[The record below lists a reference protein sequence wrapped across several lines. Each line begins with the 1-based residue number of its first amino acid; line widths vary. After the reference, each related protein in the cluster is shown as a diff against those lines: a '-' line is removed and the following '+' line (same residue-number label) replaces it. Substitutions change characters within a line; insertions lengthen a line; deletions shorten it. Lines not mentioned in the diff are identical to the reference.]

1 MNKTE
6 LLNKAIFI
14 GNRTGL
20 VLKKHSPVIFA
31 VAGSIGVVVSAIM
44 ACKATTKVHEITDE
58 FKSNMNDVHTLAEQI
73 KTNPDENS
81 EITEE
86 TIKKATAMVYLKSG
100 IKYAKLYAPS
110 IGLGVLSLSSLLVAN
125 GILHKRNMAIAAAYT
140 AVDKSFKEY
149 RSRVIDKFGKEV
161 DRELRF
167 NLKETTVETTVVND
181 EGKEETVSSTVMT
194 TDSKPSD
201 YAKFFDE
208 SCAGWE
214 RDSEY
219 NLMFLRHQEEYATQL
234 LKTRGHL
241 FLNEV
246 YDLLDIERTRAGQVV
261 GWIYDDKNPVGD
273 NYVDF
278 GIYDLNDERKRAFV
292 NGCERSILLDFNV
305 DGNILDLI

>member
-6 LLNKAIFI
+6 LLNKIVFY

-31 VAGSIGVVVSAIM
+31 VAGSIGVVVSAVM
-44 ACKATTKVHEITDE
+44 ACKATTKVSEISTE
-58 FKSNMNDVHTLAEQI
+58 FKASMDDIHTLAEQI
-73 KTNPDENS
+73 KESPDEENGV
-81 EITEE
+81 TEDSL
-86 TIKKATAMVYLKSG
+86 KKATAMVYIKSG
-100 IKYAKLYAPS
+100 MKYAKLYAPAV
-110 IGLGVLSLSSLLVAN
+110 GLGILSLSSLLVAN

-149 RSRVIDKFGKEV
+149 RNRVIDKFGKEV

-167 NLKETTVETTVVND
+167 NLKEKTVETTVVND
-181 EGKEETVSSTVMT
+181 DGQEETVTSTVVV
-194 TDSKPSD
+194 PESD
-201 YAKFFDE
+201 HSAYARFFDE

-214 RDSEY
+214 KDSEY
-219 NLMFLRHQEEYATQL
+219 NLMFLRHQQNYANDL
-234 LKTRGHL
+234 LKAKGHL

-246 YDLLDIERTRAGQVV
+246 YDLLDIQRTRAGQVV
-261 GWIYDDKNPVGD
+261 GWIYDEKNPVGD

-278 GIYDLNDERKRAFV
+278 GIYDLNNERKRAFV
-292 NGCERSILLDFNV
+292 NGHERNILLDFNV